1 MLDQVKTEVGRLR
14 CDLVNRGEIAFQRP
28 LVIKSIECTVRFVL
42 GALLSG
48 ARVFGGYAPFGAAIT
63 ASSGS
68 GVEGISCLLGVLS
81 GYLLFNSFETAVK
94 YIAISLLVYAVAF
107 TFRGTK
113 VITMEWAMPLAAA
126 FIAACIGVVYAAY
139 DGWRFLTITM
149 YITETI
155 LIGGSTYF
163 YKIALS
169 PWGGSDKNGDS
180 EMRHTVSV
188 LLLIG
193 SCLITAQSL
202 RFDVISIGRTAA
214 VFIVLIAGY
223 RGGVFA
229 GAATGISLGI
239 ALDIGGGAPFFSMVY
254 AFSGLISGVFHKQ
267 GKLFFVLGYI
277 IANAAAVFWRW
288 EPPINLGALYETF
301 IATVL
306 FMLVPSKQLASWGA
320 AFANGSGSNS
330 ASGVRS
336 YASARLEKASV
347 AFREVYESMRSTFKE
362 ESSDS
367 DIGVVFDAAA
377 EKVCRKC
384 KASMRCWHRDYIS
397 TANAMNDATPKML
410 ERSKLMKEDFPAHF
424 SERCQ
429 KLEQFTDAA
438 NDELKS
444 LLYRRQLKARLRESQ
459 SVLYSQYEE
468 LATVLKS
475 VAREL
480 GAEMSGSPV
489 LEYKLQKYLKS
500 MDIEAQTSVFRDS
513 RGRLHV
519 EIKSTRLSEITNDP
533 EGLNKLSA
541 VLGVRLCENTAEKR
555 TNGRMVLL
563 EAEPFAASVGIASA
577 RKKGESVSGD
587 NGTYFKTDEGILYVI
602 LSDGCGTGEAAARES
617 INALK
622 ILERFLRAGI
632 ETDTALKILNSVILV
647 RNSDGTLC
655 MTVDLLSVDLFS
667 GEARIYKYGAAPSYV
682 KNGSEVTRFT
692 GEALAAGLCVEG
704 VCCADC
710 MRLTIKE
717 GNYIIIAS
725 DGVATSLDDE
735 WLVKSAAEY
744 NGECARELALKLLE
758 EAVEKY
764 GQDDDMTVLTV
775 LLQKRA

>member
-1 MLDQVKTEVGRLR
+1 MLEQVKTEVGRLR

-28 LVIKSIECTVRFVL
+28 LVIKSIECSVRFIL

-48 ARVFGGYAPFGAAIT
+48 ARILGGYAPFGAAVT

-68 GVEGISCLLGVLS
+68 GIEGVSCLLGVLF
-81 GYLLFNSFETAVK
+81 GYLLFNSFENAVK
-94 YIAISLLVYAVAF
+94 YIAISLLIYAVAF
-107 TFRGTK
+107 TFRGTR

-139 DGWRFLTITM
+139 GGWRFLTVTM

-169 PWGGSDKNGDS
+169 PWGGSDKNGDT
-180 EMRHTVSV
+180 EMRHTVSGM
-188 LLLIG
+188 LLLA
-193 SCLITAQSL
+193 SCLITAQRL
-202 RFDVISIGRTAA
+202 QYDVISFGRAAA
-214 VFIVLIAGY
+214 VFVVLIAGY

-229 GAATGISLGI
+229 GAAAGISMGI
-239 ALDIGGGAPFFSMVY
+239 AMDIGAGAPFFSMVY

-267 GKLFFVLGYI
+267 GKLFFVLAYI
-277 IANAAAVFWRW
+277 IANAVAVLWRW
-288 EPPINLGALYETF
+288 ESPINLGALYETF
-301 IATVL
+301 IATVI

-336 YASARLEKASV
+336 YASARLEKAAL
-347 AFREVYESMRSTFKE
+347 AFREVYETMKITFE
-362 ESSDS
+362 DGINDN
-367 DIGVVFDAAA
+367 DIGVVFDIAA
-377 EKVCRKC
+377 ERVCRKC

-397 TANAMNDATPKML
+397 TANAMNDATPKMM
-410 ERSKLMKEDFPAHF
+410 ERSKLMKEDFPYHF
-424 SERCQ
+424 AERCQ
-429 KLEQFTDAA
+429 KLEQFTAAA
-438 NDELKS
+438 NDELKA
-444 LLYRRQLKARLRESQ
+444 LLYRRQLKARLRDNQ
-459 SVLYSQYEE
+459 AVVYSQYEE

-475 VAREL
+475 VAQEL

-489 LEYKLQKYLKS
+489 LEHKLQKYLKS
-500 MDIEAQTSVFRDS
+500 MDLEAQTSVFKDS
-513 RGRLHV
+513 RGRLHI
-519 EIKSTRLSEITNDP
+519 EIKSTRLSEIINDP

-541 VLGVRLCENTAEKR
+541 VVGVRLCEHVADKR
-555 TNGRMVLL
+555 VNGKMVLM

-577 RKKGESVSGD
+577 RKKGEAVSGD
-587 NGTYFKTDEGILYVI
+587 NGTYFKTDEGVLCVI
-602 LSDGCGTGEAAARES
+602 LSDGCGSGENAARES

-632 ETDTALKILNSVILV
+632 EPETALKILNSVMMV

-655 MTVDLLSVDLFS
+655 TTVDLLSIDLFS
-667 GEARIYKYGAAPSYV
+667 GETSIYKYGAAPSYV
-682 KNGSEVTRFT
+682 KRGSEVTRFT

-704 VCCADC
+704 VCGADC
-710 MRLTIKE
+710 TRLILKE

-725 DGVATSLDDE
+725 DGVATTLDDE
-735 WLVKSAAEY
+735 WLQKSAADY
-744 NGECARELALKLLE
+744 CGDCARELALKLLE
-758 EAVEKY
+758 EAIEKY